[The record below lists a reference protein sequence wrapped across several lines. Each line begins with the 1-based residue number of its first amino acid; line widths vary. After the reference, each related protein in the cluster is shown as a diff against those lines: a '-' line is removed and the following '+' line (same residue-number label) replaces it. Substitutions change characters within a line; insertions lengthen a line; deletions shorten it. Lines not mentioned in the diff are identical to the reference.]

1 MFLAAPR
8 VVMVERYDSLQNQV
22 ALVTGAN
29 RGIGSETAKGLA
41 ELDATVYG
49 GVRDTGHDVP
59 EGVRPVELDVTD
71 EGSIEAAVEEIVAE
85 AGGLDVLVNNA
96 GIGGAGETLDAAPT
110 DEIDAI
116 LDTNLRGPMLLCKHA
131 IPHLE
136 AAENGRVVNVSSGLG
151 ALSEPIEGDHPAYRV
166 SKAGLNGLTVSLD
179 VSHDLL
185 VNSVDPGWVATDLG
199 GEQAPRS
206 PEKGAET
213 SVWLATFAEGA
224 PSGYFWKD
232 EERIEF

>member
-1 MFLAAPR
+1 
-8 VVMVERYDSLQNQV
+8 MVERYDSLEGQV

-29 RGIGSETAKGLA
+29 RGIGFETARGLN

-49 GVRDTGHDVP
+49 GVRDAANEVP
-59 EGVRPVELDVTD
+59 DGVRPVEIDVTD
-71 EGSIEAAVEEIVAE
+71 ESSVVAAIEEITAE

-96 GIGGAGETLDAAPT
+96 GVGGSGVTLDELDTA
-110 DEIDAI
+110 EMDAI
-116 LDTNLRGPMLLCKHA
+116 LDTNLRGPMVLCKHA

-136 AAENGRVVNVSSGLG
+136 DAENGRIVNVSSGLG
-151 ALSEPIEGDHPAYRV
+151 VLSNPIEGDHPAYRV

-179 VSHDLL
+179 VSHDLI

-213 SVWLATFAEGA
+213 SVWLSTFAEGA
-224 PSGYFWKD
+224 PSGHFWKD
-232 EERIEF
+232 EERIDY